1 MKRILLLLTIII
13 CVSGTPKHGFSQG
26 VHDAWK
32 NSYSKS
38 RHDALTKAVTEAI
51 EKRMHP
57 DPPKPSYKER
67 MADRQEAIRQR
78 EIWNNIEEM
87 SEWELLCFI
96 DNSDYRSKILT
107 SFQDKLKSGLA
118 SSNRILEYF
127 DNDEALRDLI
137 LKDSSLR
144 EKMKDEIARKR
155 EKILDYAQKPHLNEF
170 IMSDPTLRYYYI
182 QIKEKRDIKRNPRKV
197 IEDIRDPKLRQI
209 IEEDPELVR
218 ILAQEIE
225 KKAQEDRELQERLD
239 ADEKAE
245 QNRKKREREKET
257 TRIVDENNRASEQT
271 KKNKIEQTKNK
282 NLQDELKSSP
292 IFVQLPDVSSL
303 NTTIQDPDALK
314 VKPID
319 IFGINY
325 TDDLSTKGDDKLKK
339 ANLGNKTTNDDDNL
353 YDQSYLEQKWD
364 GIKYDAKDNVY
375 KINKQFEIS
384 KKEFST
390 RIKKIPDNARRKV
403 EAVPITWVENKTKNI
418 VNFAYPGAEMYETSK
433 VQIKSGKEQVKLF
446 EGILSCI
453 SDAVDAGVSG
463 KFDIFECIKPS
474 VKVFTDEQ
482 LSNTESLTHMK
493 IRRYIPFLKKSKINE
508 NEE

>member
-1 MKRILLLLTIII
+1 MKRLLLAAAII
-13 CVSGTPKHGFSQG
+13 CLISIPKQIFCQVDKAKVERAILEAMRRHGGEDKRGGKVSRIESE
-26 VHDAWK
+26 
-32 NSYSKS
+32 
-38 RHDALTKAVTEAI
+38 EA
-51 EKRMHP
+51 E
-57 DPPKPSYKER
+57 
-67 MADRQEAIRQR
+67 RQR
-78 EIWNNIEEM
+78 QIWNDLEEM
-87 SEWELLCFI
+87 SEGQLLYNI
-96 DNSDYRSKILT
+96 DNSDYRSKILNN
-107 SFQDKLKSGLA
+107 FQDKLKNGLA
-118 SSNRILEYF
+118 SSNRILYYF

-155 EKILDYAQKPHLNEF
+155 EKILDYAQNPHMNEF
-170 IMSDPTLRYYYI
+170 IMTDPTLHNYYI
-182 QIKEKRDIKRNPRKV
+182 QMKEKQDIKRNPGKV

-325 TDDLSTKGDDKLKK
+325 TDDRSEKGKDNPKV
-339 ANLGNKTTNDDDNL
+339 NNQKTQVDYFDDNIEKKP
-353 YDQSYLEQKWD
+353 YFEEKMENVKDWWDANDYSYKMNKAFEASKETYSTM
-364 GIKYDAKDNVY
+364 IKEA
-375 KINKQFEIS
+375 
-384 KKEFST
+384 
-390 RIKKIPDNARRKV
+390 PDNARKKV
-403 EAVPITWVENKTKNI
+403 ISIPKDNLIDKLKGWGRNI
-418 VNFAYPGAEMYETSK
+418 INIAYPGANLEEKAEVVIEVEKNEKGFIEGLFSDIIDAVSTGDLQK
-433 VQIKSGKEQVKLF
+433 F
-446 EGILSCI
+446 EGST
-453 SDAVDAGVSG
+453 STRV
-463 KFDIFECIKPS
+463 KRFDEK
-474 VKVFTDEQ
+474 
-482 LSNTESLTHMK
+482 NRSLAN
-493 IRRYIPFLKKSKINE
+493 RYIKVWSK
-508 NEE
+508 